1 MKANKTGLIVFWIFV
16 LYMVGLGFVA
26 SWWVVPTYRN
36 LAPAQ
41 ISETIW
47 AGNSLLFLIW
57 ALSTPLGAVLACVG
71 LLIYAR
77 SKGSHIWLFGVGV
90 TLLLVIIGLLPIPG
104 YYPPVFGIGGG
115 LVMALFLITLWF
127 WTKRRLL
134 LDGSARTAADFQL
147 VGYVF
152 FLVGM
157 WFLCGLLGPP
167 AYLLNIDKVK
177 QFDSLQGAQ
186 ASAVKIFIS
195 FILGWLFTF
204 LSQYKS
210 AQTIQK

>member
-1 MKANKTGLIVFWIFV
+1 MKANRTGLIVFWIFV
-16 LYMVGLGFVA
+16 LYMVGMGFVA

-36 LAPAQ
+36 LAPTQ

-47 AGNSLLFLIW
+47 AGNSLLFLVW
-57 ALSTPLGAVLACVG
+57 SLSTPLGAVLACVG

-77 SKGSHIWLFGVGV
+77 SKRSHIWLFGVGV
-90 TLLLVIIGLLPIPG
+90 TLLLVVIGFLPIPG

-115 LVMALFLITLWF
+115 LVMTLFLITLWF
-127 WTKRRLL
+127 WIKRRPLL
-134 LDGSARTAADFQL
+134 EGSARTAADFQL

-157 WFLCGLLGPP
+157 WYLCGLLGPP
-167 AYLLNIDKVK
+167 AYLLNTDKV
-177 QFDSLQGAQ
+177 QEFGSLQGAQ
-186 ASAVKIFIS
+186 ASAVKIFIY

-204 LSQYKS
+204 LGQYK
-210 AQTIQK
+210 ARKVIH